1 MHRFVTRHAD
11 KITGVLRGFDR
22 LVFRGHLLPLCHES
36 GVRSFLS
43 SQDALLKD
51 FKEFVQAATGVI
63 RDAAAGVADRL
74 QLPVHY
80 LESSRIRKEDV
91 AKKMLAER
99 AIRSGAIC
107 MLSVVEPCSSWQ
119 VRRSR
124 EHKHPQQLRRRLT
137 KCLHHYHYFADR
149 ELGLCHVRVQ
159 TWMPYTVQ
167 ICMNGREWLRRQ
179 LERARLVHTCADNCF
194 PSIASP
200 ERAQEI
206 MDSMLRL
213 PWPAILDDLVHRA
226 NPALATI
233 ADAARAK
240 YYWTVHQAEWA
251 TDVTFTDAASLARCY
266 PALVR
271 HALTDFR
278 SPDVLRF
285 LAKAPSPSYRGEVT
299 TDYKRRVEGVRVKH
313 AAKANSVKMY
323 DKAGNVLRVETTIN
337 QPGEFKIRRRAQGQ
351 PDSEAR
357 MRPLRK
363 GIADFRSLAKTADRS
378 NRAYLD
384 ALSVVDDTE
393 TVAEV
398 IMPVTEQAS
407 IGGRRVRG
415 LKPWAEP
422 DLPLLQAIG
431 RGEFLINGFR
441 NRDLVAI
448 LFHGDHSSDERKR
461 ISGKVTRLLRLLRG
475 HGVIEKVD
483 GTHRYMVTAAGRRLV
498 AAVVAAGAASLSQ
511 LKQCA

>member
-1 MHRFVTRHAD
+1 VRRFVTRHAE

-22 LVFRGHLLPLCHES
+22 LVFRGQLLPLCHET

-43 SQDALLKD
+43 SQGVLLKD
-51 FKEFVQAATGVI
+51 FGQFVESVTGLV
-63 RDAAAGVADRL
+63 RDAAASVVDRL
-74 QLPVHY
+74 GIPVHY

-91 AKKMLAER
+91 AKKVQAER
-99 AIRSGAIC
+99 DVRTGAIC
-107 MLSVVEPCSSWQ
+107 MLSIVEPCWSWRI
-119 VRRSR
+119 RRSR
-124 EHKHPQQLRRRLT
+124 AHDHPQLVERRAT
-137 KCLHHYHYFADR
+137 KCLHNYHYFFDP
-149 ELGLCHVRVQ
+149 ELGFCHVRVQ

-167 ICMNGREWLRRQ
+167 ICMNGREWLGRQ
-179 LERARLVHTCADNCF
+179 LAKARLVHTRADNCF
-194 PSIASP
+194 PTIASP
-200 ERAQEI
+200 DRAQEI
-206 MDSMLRL
+206 MDRMLRL
-213 PWPAILDDLVHRA
+213 PWPVILRDLVNRA
-226 NPALATI
+226 NPALAEI
-233 ADAARAK
+233 ADAVHAD

-251 TDVTFTDAASLARCY
+251 TDVMFDSPTALARQY

-285 LAKAPSPSYRGEVT
+285 LAKTPSPRYRGEVT
-299 TDYKRRVEGVRVKH
+299 TDFKHRVEGIRVKH

-323 DKAGNVLRVETTIN
+323 DKAGSVLRVETTIN
-337 QPGEFKIRRRAQGQ
+337 QPNEFKIRRRAQGQ
-351 PDSEAR
+351 PDSER
-357 MRPLRK
+357 TLRPLRK
-363 GIADFRSLAKTADRS
+363 GIADFRALAKVADRS

-398 IMPVTEQAS
+398 VLPVTERAS
-407 IGGRRVRG
+407 IGGRPARG
-415 LKPWAEP
+415 LKPWANP

-448 LFHGDHSSDERKR
+448 LFPGDHEPDERKKVTA
-461 ISGKVTRLLRLLRG
+461 KVTRLLRLLRA
-475 HGVIEKVD
+475 HGIVERVE
-483 GTHRYMVTAAGRRLV
+483 GTHRYLVTTSGRRLI
-498 AAVVAAGAASLSQ
+498 AAVVSAGAASLSR